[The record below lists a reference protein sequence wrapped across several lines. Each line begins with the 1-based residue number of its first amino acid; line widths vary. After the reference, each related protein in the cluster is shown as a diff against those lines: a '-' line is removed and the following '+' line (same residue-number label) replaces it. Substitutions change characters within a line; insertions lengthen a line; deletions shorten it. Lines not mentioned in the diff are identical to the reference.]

1 MTNNYSNEFKYS
13 AFFLVISTG
22 FILNIFSLL
31 LSDGQPSTILL
42 ISSIIMSGVTFY
54 SIPYF
59 LIINQSI
66 ENRVYLY
73 MYLSVAVVYFFVFS
87 LICGIFV
94 LSIIFF
100 EYKYYSKVLAEN
112 KIELDFDISP
122 FALIKNSDLDIKIVL
137 YSTSLYLIIVI
148 LDRVYF
154 G

>member
-1 MTNNYSNEFKYS
+1 M
-13 AFFLVISTG
+13 
-22 FILNIFSLL
+22 NIFSLL

-66 ENRVYLY
+66 ENRVYFY

>member
-66 ENRVYLY
+66 ENRVYFY